1 MPRNPLKVRCKAKSR
16 TTGKQCRRWAV
27 KGYSVC
33 YYHGANPKN
42 HGGAPKHNRN
52 AMKHGAYIN
61 RLLNEEEETIFQKY
75 YDDLQEDFELDNPA
89 DCELAKQACFCY
101 IRLHRALKGGSV
113 EDIYKIDG
121 QYKKRL
127 DILKVIKE
135 RREREPMKKTP
146 DEWAADLLE
155 KVRLIKERNKALDMK
170 NK

>member
-1 MPRNPLKVRCKAKSR
+1 MPRNPLKIRCKAKSR

-27 KGYSVC
+27 KGYTVC

-61 RLLNEEEETIFQKY
+61 RLLDEEEEATFQKY
-75 YDDLQEDFELDNPA
+75 YDDLQKDFEIDNPA
-89 DCELAKQACFCY
+89 DRELAKQACLCY
-101 IRLHRALKGGSV
+101 IRLLRALKGGST

-121 QYKKRL
+121 QFKKKL
-127 DILKVIKE
+127 DILKAIKE
-135 RREREPMKKTP
+135 RRKREPMKKTP

-155 KVRLIKERNKALDMK
+155 NFRMLLLIECE
-170 NK
+170 